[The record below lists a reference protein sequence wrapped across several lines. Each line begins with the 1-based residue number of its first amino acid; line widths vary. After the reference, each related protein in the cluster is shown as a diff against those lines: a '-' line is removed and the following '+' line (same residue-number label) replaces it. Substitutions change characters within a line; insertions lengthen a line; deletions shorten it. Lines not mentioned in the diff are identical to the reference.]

1 MFKRLGQTILLLL
14 CTQLTLGCTSDLDD
28 YRDSKPE
35 FNLFEYFEGESMAW
49 GMVQDYTNKQ
59 TRRFEVVIVGS
70 VKENTLTLVEDFL
83 FDDGEKSQRIW
94 TIERLGDGRYQGSAD
109 DIIGVATGREV
120 GNAFQWQYDFELQ
133 MEDSTVVVSF
143 DDWLYRQDENHVF
156 NLTKI
161 KKFGIEVGKIT
172 LFFQKQ

>member
-14 CTQLTLGCTSDLDD
+14 STLLILGCASDLDD
-28 YRDSKPE
+28 YRDSQPE

-70 VKENTLTLVEDFL
+70 VKENTLTLVEDFV

-120 GNAFQWQYDFELQ
+120 GNALQWQYDFELQ
-133 MEDSTVVVSF
+133 LEDSTVVVSF

>member
-14 CTQLTLGCTSDLDD
+14 CTLLTLGCTSDLDD

-35 FNLFEYFEGESMAW
+35 FNLFEYFEGELMAW

-70 VKENTLTLVEDFL
+70 VKENTLTLVEDFV

-120 GNAFQWQYDFELQ
+120 GNALQWQYDFELK

-143 DDWLYRQDENHVF
+143 DDWLYRQDEKHVF